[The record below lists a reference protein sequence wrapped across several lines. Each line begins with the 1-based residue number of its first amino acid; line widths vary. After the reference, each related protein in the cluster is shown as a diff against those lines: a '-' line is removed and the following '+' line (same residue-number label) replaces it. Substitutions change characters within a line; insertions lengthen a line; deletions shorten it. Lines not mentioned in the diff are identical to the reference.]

1 MTIELSPEQKDL
13 QRTVRELV
21 KNKIDPMLD
30 NLPEEPLPTDVLRE
44 VLRMLEPFGVL
55 NARVPE
61 EDGGSGLGYVNL
73 GLIYEQLPPEISM
86 DIASND
92 MIAMRLC
99 MGGSDALKQKY
110 LPGLASGE
118 LMAGSCI
125 SEPGAG
131 SDVTSMA
138 TKAVKVDGGYRITG
152 QKVWSSHAAVA
163 DVVLVAASVGTD
175 ERGRSIVGRFIL
187 DTRETDGY
195 EARDLNM
202 MGLKR
207 HHLGE
212 VTLDNAFVPDENLCG
227 EPGDGVAALTRSWLG
242 ARAML
247 AIMSVHLMQRALEA
261 SIEYVKTRE
270 QFGKPIGAF
279 QLVQKAI
286 VEMQTLTDT
295 SRYLAYRTL
304 KMLDDGEFPRLESS
318 QAKYYATEAAVKV
331 TNMAIE
337 LHGAMGLSCE
347 LPLEKWAR
355 DARMLWVPD
364 GTGYIQRLMAGR
376 EILGLNAI
384 R

>member
-1 MTIELSPEQKDL
+1 M
-13 QRTVRELV
+13 
-21 KNKIDPMLD
+21 
-30 NLPEEPLPTDVLRE
+30 DVSA
-44 VLRMLEPFGVL
+44 
-55 NARVPE
+55 N
-61 EDGGSGLGYVNL
+61 
-73 GLIYEQLPPEISM
+73 
-86 DIASND
+86 DI
-92 MIAMRLC
+92 IAMRLC
-99 MGGSDALKQKY
+99 MGGSEDLKRKY

-125 SEPGAG
+125 SEPDAG
-131 SDVTSMA
+131 SDVTSIA
-138 TKAVKVDGGYRITG
+138 TRAEKVDGGYRITG

-163 DVVLVAASVGTD
+163 DVLLVAASVGTD

-187 DTRETDGY
+187 DPHETKGF
-195 EARDLNM
+195 EARDLDM

-212 VTLDNAFVPDENLCG
+212 VTLDNAFVPDDNLCG
-227 EPGDGVAALTRSWLG
+227 EPGDGVAALTRSWLS
-242 ARAML
+242 ARCMI
-247 AIMSVHLMQRALEA
+247 AIMSVHLMQRALDA
-261 SIEYVKTRE
+261 SIEYAKTRE
-270 QFGKPIGAF
+270 QFGKPIGSF

-295 SRYLAYRTL
+295 SRYLAYRAL

-337 LHGAMGLSCE
+337 VHGAMGLSCE
-347 LPLEKWAR
+347 LPLEKWLR